1 MPDFGSMTIFLAI
14 GGLGFLF
21 LLVSL
26 ILGDIFEALGMDF
39 GSPTD
44 SNDVA
49 ILDSR
54 VISVFMTAFGGFGV
68 IGVTLGF
75 GALGSA
81 MFGLLGGLI
90 FGALVFYFGKFL
102 TSQQSSSSVSADMLV
117 GRNAQVIVGIR
128 PGEVGQISV
137 RIGEDRVEK
146 LARTITGHEIKAG
159 QIVRIES
166 VGGDSVIV
174 SLDTEEKTSYL
185 SGKS

>member
-21 LLVSL
+21 LLASL
-26 ILGDIFEALGMDF
+26 ILGDIFEALGLDF
-39 GSPTD
+39 GGPSD
-44 SNDVA
+44 GNDVA

-75 GALGSA
+75 GGVGSA
-81 MFGLLGGLI
+81 FFGLLGGLI

-117 GRNAQVIVGIR
+117 GRTAQVIVGIK
-128 PGEVGQISV
+128 PGQLGQISV

-146 LARTITGHEIKAG
+146 LARFSGDEEIKAG
-159 QIVRIES
+159 QIVRIEA

-174 SLDTEEKTSYL
+174 SLDTEDKTAYL
-185 SGKS
+185 SGRS